1 MPQTQ
6 HPSSLLHYKFA
17 MFTPT
22 LFSPRISGNGSCYFP
37 ATAVLIPYTHNRG
50 ISTKYI
56 LLRERKES
64 KLCQQSQTIF

>member
-6 HPSSLLHYKFA
+6 HPSFLLHYKFD

-22 LFSPRISGNGSCYFP
+22 LFSLRILDNGNCYSP
-37 ATAVLIPYTHNRG
+37 ATAVLVLYTHNRG